1 MNGQLQY
8 SQRRLQRLVTANVA
22 ENGRGGPST
31 M

>member
-8 SQRRLQRLVTANVA
+8 SQRRLQRFVTANVA
-22 ENGRGGPST
+22 EKGCGCPST